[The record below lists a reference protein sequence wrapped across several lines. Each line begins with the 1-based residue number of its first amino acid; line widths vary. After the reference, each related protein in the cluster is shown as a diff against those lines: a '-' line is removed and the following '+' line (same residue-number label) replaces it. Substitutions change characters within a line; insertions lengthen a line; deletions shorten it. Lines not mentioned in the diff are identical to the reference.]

1 MKPTL
6 SSLNTWH
13 HGDEQWDLYN
23 KKMKSTWKK
32 IQIELDSVST
42 LSWND
47 IKEIAD
53 IAKEQAD
60 EYCKDCV
67 NLYSRFNAGDKR

>member
-1 MKPTL
+1 M
-6 SSLNTWH
+6 NTWH

-23 KKMKSTWKK
+23 KIMKATWKK

-42 LSWND
+42 LSLQD
-47 IKEIAD
+47 IQAIAE

-67 NLYSRFNAGDKR
+67 NLYSRFNGVDKKDD